1 MRKVIIQ
8 NIDKVQSPQTF
19 TVRDN
24 EQLTLIL
31 TSTTSANYQATIKL
45 TGNGAEADILGIILG
60 SDAHEIRINTLQDH
74 QAPFTR
80 SNLLIKSA
88 LSGRSQFF
96 YEGYIDVKKNAQRTD
111 AYQRNENLMLSP
123 EAKAESKPALEILAN
138 DVRCTHSATIGKIN
152 PEERFYLESRGI
164 DPQVVSYLIVQGF
177 FQPILDKIEDGSTR
191 KHLLNQISS
200 ITHPKLN

>member
-1 MRKVIIQ
+1 MRNIIIQ
-8 NIDKVQSPQTF
+8 KIDKVQSPQTF
-19 TVRDN
+19 IVRDN

-31 TSTTSANYQATIKL
+31 TSTASAHYQAAIKL
-45 TGNGAEADILGIILG
+45 IGNGAEADILGIILG
-60 SDAHEIRINTLQDH
+60 CDADEVRINTLQDH
-74 QAPFTR
+74 QAPYTR

-96 YEGYIDVKKNAQRTD
+96 YEGYINVEKNAQRTD

-123 EAKAESKPALEILAN
+123 EAKTESKPALEIFAN

-164 DPQVVSYLIVQGF
+164 DPQVASYLIVRGF
-177 FQPILDKIEDGSTR
+177 FQPILDKIGEGNTR
-191 KHLLNQISS
+191 KQLLNQILS
-200 ITHPKLN
+200 ITRPRLN